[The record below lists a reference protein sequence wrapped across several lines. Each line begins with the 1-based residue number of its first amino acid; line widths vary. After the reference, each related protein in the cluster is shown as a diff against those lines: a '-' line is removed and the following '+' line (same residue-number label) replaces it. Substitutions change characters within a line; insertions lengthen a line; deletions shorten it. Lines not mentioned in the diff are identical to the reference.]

1 KLNFCII
8 SLMKVLVVGATGT
21 LGRQIAR
28 RALDE
33 GHEVRCLVRSA
44 QRAAFLREW
53 GVELVRGNLSRPE
66 TLPPALEGIDA
77 VIDASTARPS
87 ESVIEVDWRG
97 KVNLIKAARDADIQR
112 FIFVSILNSEKFPH
126 VPLMNVK
133 RCSEK
138 FLAESGLNYTI
149 LQPCGFL
156 QGLIGQYAIPI
167 LEKQP
172 IWVMGEAAPI
182 AYMDTQDVA
191 RFAVK
196 ALSVP
201 ETENRSFPLAGT
213 RAWGAY
219 EIMRLCE
226 RKCGQEGR
234 VSRISLELLRV
245 IRNVAQFFQ
254 WGWNFADRL
263 AFVEVI
269 AGSQPLDA
277 PMDEVYQVFDIP
289 KDEITTLEDYMQ
301 EYFSRIMKKLK
312 ELDYDSDKANK
323 KKLPF

>member
-1 KLNFCII
+1 MKL
-8 SLMKVLVVGATGT
+8 LVVGATGT
-21 LGRQIAR
+21 LGRQIVR

-44 QRAAFLREW
+44 QRASFLREW
-53 GVELVRGNLSRPE
+53 GVELVRGNITRPD

-87 ESVIEVDWRG
+87 ESVMEVDWQG
-97 KVNLIKAARDADIQR
+97 KINLVSAVQAAAIKR
-112 FIFVSILNSEKFPH
+112 FIFISILNADRFPH

-133 RCSEK
+133 HCTEK
-138 FLAESGLNYTI
+138 LLAESDLDYTI
-149 LQPCGFL
+149 FQPCGFL

-167 LEKQP
+167 LEKQA

-182 AYMDTQDVA
+182 AYMDTQDIAKFVL
-191 RFAVK
+191 R
-196 ALSVP
+196 AL
-201 ETENRSFPLAGT
+201 TEPATLRRSFPLAGP

-219 EIMRLCE
+219 EIIRLCE
-226 RKCGQEGR
+226 RKCGQDAK
-234 VSRISLELLRV
+234 VSRISLELLRA
-245 IRNVAQFFQ
+245 IRRLAYFFQ
-254 WGWNFADRL
+254 WAWNFADRL
-263 AFVEVI
+263 AFVEVS

-277 PMDEVYQVFDIP
+277 PMAEVYQVFGIDP
-289 KDEITTLEDYMQ
+289 EEITTLEGYLQ

-312 ELDYDSDKANK
+312 ELDYDRDKAKK

>member
-1 KLNFCII
+1 
-8 SLMKVLVVGATGT
+8 MKVLVVGATGT
-21 LGRQIAR
+21 LGRQIVR

-44 QRAAFLREW
+44 QRAGFLREW
-53 GVELVRGNLSRPE
+53 GVELVRGNITKPD

-77 VIDASTARPS
+77 VIDAATARPS
-87 ESVIEVDWRG
+87 ESVKEVDWNG
-97 KVNLIKAARDADIQR
+97 KVNLIKATQAAGVKR
-112 FIFVSILNSEKFPH
+112 FIFISILNSEKFPH

-133 RCSEK
+133 RCTEK
-138 FLAESGLNYTI
+138 FLAESGLEYTI

-167 LEKQP
+167 LEKQS

-182 AYMDTQDVA
+182 AYMDTQDIA
-191 RFAVK
+191 KFAVK
-196 ALSVP
+196 ALSTP
-201 ETENRSFPLAGT
+201 ATINRSFPLAGT

-219 EIMRLCE
+219 EIIRLCE
-226 RKCGQEGR
+226 RKCGQDSK
-234 VSRISLELLRV
+234 VSRISLDLLRV
-245 IRNVAQFFQ
+245 IRKVAYFFQ

-263 AFVEVI
+263 AFVEVV

-277 PMDEVYQVFDIP
+277 PMDEVYTAFGIDQS
-289 KDEITTLEDYMQ
+289 EITTLEDYMQ

-312 ELDYDSDKANK
+312 ELDYDRDKASK

>member
-1 KLNFCII
+1 
-8 SLMKVLVVGATGT
+8 MKVLVVGATGT

-66 TLPPALEGIDA
+66 SLPPALEGIDA

-87 ESVIEVDWRG
+87 ESVMAVDWYG
-97 KVNLIKAARDADIQR
+97 KVNLIKACRDADIRR

-133 RCSEK
+133 RCTEK

-182 AYMDTQDVA
+182 AYMDTQDIA

-226 RKCGQEGR
+226 RKCGQEAR
-234 VSRISLELLRV
+234 VSRISLDLLRA
-245 IRNVAQFFQ
+245 IRKVAQFFQ

-263 AFVEVI
+263 AFVEVV

-277 PMDEVYQVFDIP
+277 PMDEVYEVFGIP